1 MTLPTGFQPTS
12 APATASVAEPV
23 AAYTELW
30 QGVLS
35 ILSQQ
40 LTAPSFETWIRPL
53 AIEALTTETMTIT
66 LRATSEFNRGYVKNH
81 YQKAIEKAFAELL
94 QGDVTLEWVVKTPVQ
109 PAVSPHNNTV
119 GHSVYTLAG
128 QPVSSLQ
135 GGMIDNPYA
144 TQQGQ
149 SISADQQADQI
160 IALESLNNPHA
171 GKPAVWTP
179 RMQQGHLNPRYTFEQ
194 LVVGPYNHFC
204 HAAALAIAEQ
214 PAVAYNPFFVHGSV
228 GLGKTHLVQAIGHY
242 VLRHHPRLTVK
253 YVTTEEFTNDLIQAI
268 AAKKMEPFRERY
280 RKIDVLMIDDIQF
293 LEGKDKTQEE
303 MFHTFNALHSAGK
316 QIILTSDRPP
326 KALARLEERLI
337 SRFEWGLIADVQ
349 TPDVE
354 TRMAILRKKAER
366 EGLTLRFHL
375 EPDVL
380 RYLAETFPHNIR
392 ELEGAFNKLSAKCM
406 LEEAPFTME
415 TAQALFGFRAT
426 VVQLSETMVLEMV
439 ATYYNLDAK
448 ALQGANR
455 AKELANAR
463 QVCIYLMRELLNL
476 SFPKIGQFL
485 GDRKHTTILYGYEK
499 MKEQLAGNVILRKQ
513 LDDLAQKIKNGCY

>member
-1 MTLPTGFQPTS
+1 MSLPTGTPPTLEQS
-12 APATASVAEPV
+12 ITPTPPPEASF
-23 AAYTELW
+23 AYSELW

-40 LTAPSFETWIRPL
+40 LSAPSFETWIRPL
-53 AIEALTTETMTIT
+53 AIESLETETLTVI

-81 YQKAIEKAFAELL
+81 YQKAIETAFAELL
-94 QGDVTLEWVVKTPVQ
+94 QGSIQLQWIVKAPITQ
-109 PAVSPHNNTV
+109 SNQNNAV
-119 GHSVYTLAG
+119 GHSVHTLAG
-128 QPVSSLQ
+128 QQHQSTAHQAMEARYNQ
-135 GGMIDNPYA
+135 GWQA
-144 TQQGQ
+144 TT
-149 SISADQQADQI
+149 ADQQADQL
-160 IALESLNNPHA
+160 IALEDLANPQA

-194 LVVGPYNHFC
+194 LVVGPYNRFC
-204 HAAALAIAEQ
+204 HAAAMAIAEQ
-214 PAVAYNPFFVHGSV
+214 PAIAYNPFFVHGSV

-268 AAKKMEPFRERY
+268 ATKKMDPFRERY

-349 TPDVE
+349 TPDAE
-354 TRMAILRKKAER
+354 TRIAILRKKAER

-375 EPDVL
+375 EPEVL

-406 LEEAPFTME
+406 LEDASFSME
-415 TAQALFGFRAT
+415 TAQALFGFSAKE
-426 VVQLSETMVLEMV
+426 VQLSEMMVLEAV
-439 ATYYNLDAK
+439 AAYFNVDAK
-448 ALQGANR
+448 ALQGGNR
-455 AKELANAR
+455 AKELAHAR
-463 QVCIYLMRELLNL
+463 QVCIYVMRELLQL

-513 LDDLAQKIKNGCY
+513 LEDLIQKVKNYCY